1 MNNDRQKYVGGIDDT
16 AEIRPPHEIIEK
28 QGKFLAKMKGTLE
41 MKVEHKQSAAVF
53 NYDID
58 IVLSSTNHRQRIFR
72 LTHDFKL
79 YPANL
84 YDEQG
89 SNEYKSKD
97 QEEFEKN
104 LGKIL
109 SSKETMTTIGGLM
122 AQARLGAS
130 DILV

>member
-1 MNNDRQKYVGGIDDT
+1 MTVKNMWGDIDDMT
-16 AEIRPPHEIIEK
+16 EVRPPHEIIEE
-28 QGKFLAKMKGTLE
+28 QGKFLEKMSKGTLE
-41 MKVEHKQSAAVF
+41 MKIERKQSATVF
-53 NYDID
+53 NYDIY
-58 IVLSSTNHRQRIFR
+58 IVLPSMNHRQRIFR

-89 SNEYKSKD
+89 SHGYKSKD
-97 QEEFEKN
+97 QEEFEQN

-109 SSKETMTTIGGLM
+109 SSTETMTTISKLM
-122 AQARLGAS
+122 AQARLGTN

>member
-1 MNNDRQKYVGGIDDT
+1 MTVKSMWGDINDM
-16 AEIRPPHEIIEK
+16 AEVRPPHEIIEE
-28 QGKFLAKMKGTLE
+28 QGTFLAKMSKEALELKIERKHSGTI
-41 MKVEHKQSAAVF
+41 F
-53 NYDID
+53 NYDIY
-58 IVLSSTNHRQRIFR
+58 IVLPSMKHRQRIFR

-97 QEEFEKN
+97 QEEFSEN
-104 LGKIL
+104 LSKLL
-109 SSKETMTTIGGLM
+109 SSKEIMTTISGLM
-122 AQARLGAS
+122 AQARLGVS

>member
-1 MNNDRQKYVGGIDDT
+1 MSVKNMWGDIDDM
-16 AEIRPPHEIIEK
+16 AEVRPPHEIIEE
-28 QGKFLAKMKGTLE
+28 QGKFLAKMCKGVLE
-41 MKVEHKQSAAVF
+41 LKIERKHSGSIF
-53 NYDID
+53 NYDIY
-58 IVLSSTNHRQRIFR
+58 IALPSMNHRQRIFR

-104 LGKIL
+104 LGKVL
-109 SSKETMTTIGGLM
+109 SSKETMITISGLM
-122 AQARLGAS
+122 AQARLGSS
-130 DILV
+130 DILVP